1 MLRLND
7 YVFTLADSDAWFDI
21 CTTGDL
27 FVNEPAYLIAT
38 DTTRFFTECR
48 CFVNNG
54 YFLLNVT
61 DLRLKSK
68 DGGNCSSTKLKINA
82 NVFSCDIAKQDFG
95 YMFNSKILESPKK
108 DLFISLRSLSDE
120 NVADMIW
127 LTLIPEG
134 KPLFSYQQIKFC

>member
-1 MLRLND
+1 MIRLND
-7 YVFTLADSDAWFDI
+7 YVLTLADSDAWFDI
-21 CTTGDL
+21 CTSRVLD
-27 FVNEPAYLIAT
+27 VNEPTYMIAT
-38 DTTRFFTECR
+38 DTTRSFTECR

-68 DGGNCSSTKLKINA
+68 DGRNCSSTTLQINSK
-82 NVFSCDIAKQDFG
+82 VFSCDIAKQDFG
-95 YMFNSKILESPKK
+95 YMFNRNKVKSKK
-108 DLFISLRSLSDE
+108 DLFISIRSLSDE

-134 KPLFSYQQIKFC
+134 KPLFSYQQIKFS